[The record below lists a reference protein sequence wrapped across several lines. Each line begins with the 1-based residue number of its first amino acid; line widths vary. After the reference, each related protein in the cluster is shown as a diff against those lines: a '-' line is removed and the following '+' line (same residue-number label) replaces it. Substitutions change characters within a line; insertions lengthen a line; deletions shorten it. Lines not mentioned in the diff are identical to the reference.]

1 MRLINL
7 SENSNE
13 LVSYDRYDYQGR
25 PLYFS
30 KVQLSESQKLQLIFK
45 FNEWYGNTDQAT
57 TVWALEYEIIVRMIL
72 AGYLVINP
80 FHLEIDDVK
89 KEMEAII
96 AHIPETHACSTD
108 TIKGLTRFLLTIE
121 EPYARDTQVYTG
133 NPKDDEITT
142 SEEWCDVR
150 YSALYLG
157 VVMAEN
163 EFQAKQE
170 MACSIGCLPEII
182 KAQEL

>member
-1 MRLINL
+1 MSLIDL
-7 SENSNE
+7 SENS
-13 LVSYDRYDYQGR
+13 YDRGDYQDR

-30 KVQLSESQKLQLIFK
+30 KVQLSESQQLQLIFK
-45 FNEWYGNTDQAT
+45 FNEWYGNTNQAT

-80 FHLEIDDVK
+80 IHLAIDDVK
-89 KEMEAII
+89 KEIEVII
-96 AHIPETHACSTD
+96 KYIPETYACSTD
-108 TIKGLTRFLLTIE
+108 TIRGLSRFLLTIE
-121 EPYARDTQVYTG
+121 EPYARDTQVYAG
-133 NPKDDEITT
+133 DPEDDEITT
-142 SEEWCDVR
+142 SEEWYDVK

-170 MACSIGCLPEII
+170 MARSIGCSPEII
-182 KAQEL
+182 KVQEL

>member
-1 MRLINL
+1 MNLIDL
-7 SENSNE
+7 SENSNG
-13 LVSYDRYDYQGR
+13 LLSYDRYDYQDR

-30 KVQLSESQKLQLIFK
+30 KVQLSESQQLQLIFK

-89 KEMEAII
+89 KEIEAII
-96 AHIPETHACSTD
+96 NHIPETYACSTE
-108 TIKGLTRFLLTIE
+108 TIRGLSRFLLTIE

-133 NPKDDEITT
+133 DPEDDEITT

-157 VVMAEN
+157 VIAAEN
-163 EFQAKQE
+163 KTKAKQD
-170 MACSIGCLPEII
+170 MARSIGCSPEII
-182 KAQEL
+182 KAQKI